1 MKKHLACSL
10 LAACLTLLP
19 VAGYGQTI
27 ITSLPFTITQ
37 SGKYTLQ
44 SDLTVTVTP
53 GSGPA
58 TQFAIMVL
66 ASDVVI
72 DLNGFS
78 IVGPQGSSVASIG
91 IAVQGIEDVVIRN
104 GEISGL
110 TYGVSILNGTGITV
124 ENVRLSNNDFRGI
137 SGQGCHNALILNCKI
152 LKATSNNLSRFPNT
166 AGVHLLGGFGN
177 QVMNTTVIGLGQGRY
192 RFGIL
197 SDESNGNYFQNNY
210 IVGCNTGMFL
220 SSPDKYRAITTT
232 GCNTAITGGID
243 VDNAS
248 N

>member
-1 MKKHLACSL
+1 MTIQTKGSLVAGFISDGGRPFASVGAKPTYQETPINYEKHLACSL

-58 TQFAIMVL
+58 TQFAIIAL

-152 LKATSNNLSRFPNT
+152 LKATTNNLSRFPNT
-166 AGVHLLGGFGN
+166 AGYTFSADLEIRL
-177 QVMNTTVIGLGQGRY
+177 
-192 RFGIL
+192 
-197 SDESNGNYFQNNY
+197 
-210 IVGCNTGMFL
+210 
-220 SSPDKYRAITTT
+220 
-232 GCNTAITGGID
+232 
-243 VDNAS
+243 
-248 N
+248 